1 MTPAV
6 VYGAQ
11 DMVERVGM
19 PPLKPVLVELLA
31 GQGREPTAVTGR
43 QAGRDVQVSS
53 ASRRSGRSQCLPVAV
68 SRILALI
75 LSSHKGGQD
84 TATAVSKTMSGERWI
99 RITPNTRLS
108 DATPAEWSGI
118 P

>member
-43 QAGRDVQVSS
+43 LAGRDVQVSS

-75 LSSHKGGQD
+75 VSSRKGGHSDSREQD
-84 TATAVSKTMSGERWI
+84 DEGGRWI

-108 DATPAEWSGI
+108 NATPAEWSGI